1 MPVFGFSVSLTFHLM
16 FFHIIFS
23 SVYVAEWPPF
33 AFVSSSSLLLNG
45 ITRDLFVNLDDSLTS
60 VDNQLNVFAPLQKL
74 RMR

>member
-1 MPVFGFSVSLTFHLM
+1 MTFHLM
-16 FFHIIFS
+16 FVHIFFS

-33 AFVSSSSLLLNG
+33 ASVSSSSLLLYG

-60 VDNQLNVFAPLQKL
+60 SDKQLNVFVPLQKL